1 MQEFLSDT
9 IGTVSVRI
17 ELVFFC
23 FQTEMET
30 VEVFIKTEEEDEK
43 GAAHTIDSGRN
54 TLREAS

>member
-1 MQEFLSDT
+1 
-9 IGTVSVRI
+9 
-17 ELVFFC
+17 
-23 FQTEMET
+23 MET